1 MAYLTKKSIKGHDYY
16 YLMESARIDGKPRHT
31 KQIYLGSAEDVME
44 KVKNSSYPQAPL
56 YSKALEFGA
65 VAALYDMA
73 TRLNLMSM
81 INSLSTKRNQRLT
94 LGEYL
99 LIAIINRA
107 LQPVSKMKLAD
118 WYESTMLSVWIPAKI
133 KELSSQRY
141 WDNSCEWTDDKIKA
155 FETAFLKKIAK
166 KYHFTPKCLIYDATN
181 FFTYIDTG
189 NKRSTLAKRGH
200 CKSKRNDLRIIGLS
214 LMYSREDEF
223 PLFYQVYEG
232 SRNDSKQ
239 FSKAVESLLSEYEAV
254 FEKKPEFTLI
264 FDRGNNSEDNIR
276 LLEDCDCNIH
286 YVGGL
291 KKSQC
296 KELYMVPREEYV
308 AVQGMEGI
316 TCYRT
321 TKEVFGLEL
330 PVLMVHNPVLETGQ
344 LQGIKQNMEKC
355 SQSLFEYHDRLEKRA
370 NGIVKKGKKPTEES
384 VKKRVKD
391 LLSAEYMEELFETT
405 VEKGENGHITL
416 SYSFSSAN
424 LDALRKRELGK
435 TVLFTNHHDWADKEI
450 IEAYRSAWKIEHT
463 FRQMKDHSHLAVR
476 PMWNWTDQ
484 KVKVHIFCCVMAL
497 RLCVL
502 IKRELREKGVIISID
517 SMLDKLGKSK
527 QFIHYHQQRRGLK
540 EVYSTTK
547 DPKDVEEMLDILELN
562 KYKIKVR

>member
-1 MAYLTKKSIKGHDYY
+1 VAYLAKKTIKGRDYY
-16 YLMESARIDGKPRHT
+16 YLMESARIDGKPRHK
-31 KQIYLGSAEDVME
+31 KQIYLGSADDVLE
-44 KVKNSSYPQAPL
+44 KIQNAASPQAPL
-56 YSKALEFGA
+56 YSQDLEFGA
-65 VAALYDMA
+65 VAALYDIS
-73 TRLNLMSM
+73 TRLNLMEM
-81 INSLSTKRNQRLT
+81 INSFSSKRNQGLS

-107 LQPVSKMKLAD
+107 LYPLSKKKIAD

-141 WDNSCEWTDDKIKA
+141 WDNLCEWEDDSVKA
-155 FETAFLKKIAK
+155 FETSFLKMVVN
-166 KYHFTPKCLIYDATN
+166 KYGFAPKCLIYDATN
-181 FFTYIDTG
+181 FFTYINT
-189 NKRSTLAKRGH
+189 NNERSTLAKRGH

-232 SRNDSKQ
+232 NRNDSKQ
-239 FSKAVESLLSEYEAV
+239 FSNAVNSLLSEYEAV
-254 FEKKPEFTLI
+254 FGKKPEFTII

-276 LLEDCDCNIH
+276 LLEDNDYKIQ

-291 KKSQC
+291 KKTQC
-296 KELYMVPREEYV
+296 RDLFKIPLEDYTAIPN
-308 AVQGMEGI
+308 MEGI

-321 TKEVFGLEL
+321 IKEVFGFNL
-330 PVLMVHNPVLETGQ
+330 PVLLVHNPELEEGQ
-344 LQGIKQNMEKC
+344 LQGIKNNMEKC
-355 SQSLFEYHDRLEKRA
+355 SQRLFEYHVSLQNRA
-370 NGIVKKGKKPTEES
+370 GGIVKKGKKPTEES
-384 VKKRVKD
+384 VKKRVQD
-391 LLSAEYMEELFETT
+391 ILSADYMSEIFETSIVT
-405 VEKGENGHITL
+405 NEDGHVTL

-424 LDALRKRELGK
+424 LDALRVRELGK
-435 TVLFTNHHDWADKEI
+435 SALFTNHSDWSDKEI
-450 IEAYRSAWKIEHT
+450 IDAYRSAWKIEHT
-463 FRQMKDHSHLAVR
+463 FKQMKDTDHLSVR

-502 IKRELREKGVIISID
+502 LKRELRDKGIIISID

-540 EVYSTTK
+540 EVYSNTK
-547 DPKDVEEMLDILELN
+547 DPVDVEEILGALELN
-562 KYKIKVR
+562 KYKIKS